1 MPKRIKFVGLL
12 FRYLASEL
20 NRTGRPSRWRP
31 HPASGAIEKA
41 MSFFSANLDTLR
53 RIYMNQLRMLL
64 SAAQQIQ
71 EVLPKM
77 IEKATDTQLKQAFQS
92 HLQEMEVQVLRLE
105 EILRETTGEA
115 KSTVCKVVA
124 ALINEGNDMI
134 KDASDES
141 VRDAALIAA
150 AQRVERYE
158 IAAYGDV
165 RRFAQILG
173 DMSHVELLDE
183 TIREERYIDHLL
195 TRIANR
201 VNRYDEKAA

>member
-1 MPKRIKFVGLL
+1 
-12 FRYLASEL
+12 
-20 NRTGRPSRWRP
+20 
-31 HPASGAIEKA
+31 
-41 MSFFSANLDTLR
+41 MSLFSANLDTLR
-53 RIYMNQLRMLL
+53 GLYINQLQMLL
-64 SAAQQIQ
+64 STEQQIKK
-71 EVLPKM
+71 VLPKM
-77 IEKATDTQLKQAFQS
+77 IEIATDTQLKQTFHS
-92 HLQEMEVQVLRLE
+92 HLQETEVQVLRVE
-105 EILRETTGEA
+105 QILREVTGEA

-124 ALINEGNDMI
+124 ALVDEGDDMI

-183 TIREERYIDHLL
+183 TISEEVYVDHLL

-201 VNRYDEKAA
+201 ANRYAEKAA

>member
-31 HPASGAIEKA
+31 HPASGAIKKA
-41 MSFFSANLDTLR
+41 MSFFSAKLDTLR

-105 EILRETTGEA
+105 ELLRETTGEA
-115 KSTVCKVVA
+115 KST
-124 ALINEGNDMI
+124 
-134 KDASDES
+134 
-141 VRDAALIAA
+141 
-150 AQRVERYE
+150 
-158 IAAYGDV
+158 
-165 RRFAQILG
+165 
-173 DMSHVELLDE
+173 
-183 TIREERYIDHLL
+183 
-195 TRIANR
+195 
-201 VNRYDEKAA
+201 

>member
-1 MPKRIKFVGLL
+1 
-12 FRYLASEL
+12 
-20 NRTGRPSRWRP
+20 
-31 HPASGAIEKA
+31 
-41 MSFFSANLDTLR
+41 MSLFSANLDTLR
-53 RIYMNQLRMLL
+53 RIYINQLQMLL
-64 SAAQQIQ
+64 STEQQIKK
-71 EVLPKM
+71 VLPKM
-77 IEKATDTQLKQAFQS
+77 IEKATDTQLKQVFRS
-92 HLQEMEVQVLRLE
+92 HLQETEVQVLRVE
-105 EILRETTGEA
+105 QILREATGEA

-124 ALINEGNDMI
+124 ALVDEGDDMI

-183 TIREERYIDHLL
+183 TIREEGYVDHLL

-201 VNRYDEKAA
+201 VNRHAEKAA